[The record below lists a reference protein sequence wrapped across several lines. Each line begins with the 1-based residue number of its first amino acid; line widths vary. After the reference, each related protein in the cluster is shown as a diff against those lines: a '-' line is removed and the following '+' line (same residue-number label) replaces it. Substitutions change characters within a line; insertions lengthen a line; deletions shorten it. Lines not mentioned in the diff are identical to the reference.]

1 MSRRSAHLTHK
12 ALKIMY
18 SLRAFVHTS
27 EISRT
32 PQSPPHFRRC
42 SVVALLYRYASGRYA
57 STSSNLTD
65 GPRGAVGMAVERRG
79 EPEGLVL
86 GVASL
91 SPPPLQQGQ
100 LEPAP
105 NTMAPSRALEPAPI
119 AMAPSRALEPAPAL
133 LGEGEGERGLGC
145 GVLLPVALG
154 TALGLSA
161 GGGL

>member
-1 MSRRSAHLTHK
+1 M
-12 ALKIMY
+12 
-18 SLRAFVHTS
+18 
-27 EISRT
+27 
-32 PQSPPHFRRC
+32 
-42 SVVALLYRYASGRYA
+42 VALLYRYASGRYA

-133 LGEGEGERGLGC
+133 MGEGEWEGEGEGERGLGC